1 MDEPRIGHYR
11 IIGRLGR
18 GGMGEVYKARDT
30 KLERDVALKI
40 LPAAA
45 VTDPDRLQRFKQEA
59 RATSALNHPNI
70 TTIHDIGESEDGKHF
85 ITIEYIDGETLRQRL
100 DAGRMDLPD
109 VLDFASQIA
118 EGLQAAHAAGV
129 VHRDLKPEN
138 IMVRSDGIVKI
149 LDFGLAKLTS
159 GRAPNG
165 GSADDTLLQSSR
177 SGVTQPGMVMGTV
190 SYMSPEQARG
200 EEVDFRSDI
209 FSFGSIVYEAAAG
222 TKPFRSETSIEVM
235 HQILRDM
242 PPPLQD
248 ANPNVPPELARII
261 RKTMAKKPDERYQ
274 NAKDLVIDLRALK
287 REVDSGSVSAAWSA
301 TSGPVG
307 AVQPKRSVAPW
318 IGLGVLVLV
327 AAAAFYWMSQRQPA
341 PAPTSAGIEITQI
354 TTSGTAGS
362 PAYSPDGRFLAF
374 IETQAGKTSL
384 WLHQLA
390 TGSRT
395 QLLPPGEELTLQNA
409 SFSPDNSWVMY
420 TWANRSTRASG
431 LSRVSVLGG
440 EPREVVPD
448 VNGPISWAPDGN
460 RFVFTR
466 AMGMT
471 DTRFFIAT
479 MQASGEV
486 TTEEIFK
493 SPEGSLGFGF
503 PMWSPRG
510 DEIAFGQRDADA
522 LVYPKLR
529 ILSLA
534 SREARTL
541 EGERWMILGGHTWAA
556 DGSAIYVSGSRRW
569 REKVQIWRIDPTSGA
584 AQRLTKGLDDYVLPS
599 MRGDGRG
606 MAAMRSQT
614 KTQLWEVP
622 IDAGRQANTAAT
634 RALTHG
640 TDAKGD
646 PSHAPDGTRVVYC
659 STAGGELDMW
669 IMSRDGTDAKQV
681 TFDADQEF
689 GPEWSPDGKSIAYG
703 LETSGSMQIWVMDA
717 DGRNRRRL
725 TPESGFC
732 FYQSWSP
739 DSQWL
744 SYLSLVDEK
753 GSVWKVSASGGV
765 PVRVSDRD
773 VAMTA
778 RWSPDGRW
786 ILSWEAPAQM
796 TGTFKPVLFPSD
808 STRTPQTI
816 DFETRSIFGM
826 LSSRWTPASDAF
838 LMAMSRGGNGNM
850 VRIPLAGS
858 PIDTLTSFQD
868 QQQVYSMSVAPDGK
882 SVIAM
887 RGESESDVVLIENL
901 P

>member
-1 MDEPRIGHYR
+1 MDELRIGHYR

-18 GGMGEVYKARDT
+18 GGMGEVYRAHDT

-45 VTDPDRLQRFKQEA
+45 VSDPDRLQRFKQEA

-85 ITIEYIDGETLRQRL
+85 ITIEYIDGETLRQKL

-109 VLDFASQIA
+109 VLDFAIQIA

-138 IMVRSDGIVKI
+138 IMVRSDGILKI
-149 LDFGLAKLTS
+149 LDFGLAKLT
-159 GRAPNG
+159 GGAPNG
-165 GSADDTLLQSSR
+165 GSADETVLQSSR

-190 SYMSPEQARG
+190 AYMSPEQARG

-209 FSFGSIVYEAAAG
+209 FSFGSILYEAAAG

-242 PPPLQD
+242 PAPLQD

-287 REVDSGSVSAAWSA
+287 REVDSGSVSAAWSV
-301 TSGPVG
+301 TSGGVP
-307 AVQPKRSVAPW
+307 AAALPKRSLAPW

-327 AAAAFYWMSQRQPA
+327 AAAAFYLLSRRPSPPAA
-341 PAPTSAGIEITQI
+341 PAAGIEITQI

-362 PAYSPDGRFLAF
+362 PAYSPDGRFLAY
-374 IETQAGKTSL
+374 IEVQSGKTGL

-390 TGSRT
+390 TGNRT
-395 QLLPPGEELTLQNA
+395 QLVPPSEDLAVQFA
-409 SFSPDNSWVMY
+409 SFSRDNSWVVY
-420 TWANRSTRASG
+420 TWTNRTTRARG
-431 LSRVSVLGG
+431 LSRISVLGG
-440 EPREVVPD
+440 EPRDVLPD
-448 VNGPISWAPDGN
+448 VDGPISWAPEGD

-466 AMGMT
+466 TMGIT
-471 DTRFFIAT
+471 DTRFLIGT

-486 TTEEIFK
+486 TTEEIFTT
-493 SPEGSLGFGF
+493 PEGSLGFGL
-503 PMWSPRG
+503 PVWSPRG
-510 DEIAFGQRDADA
+510 DQIAFAQRDADE

-529 ILSLA
+529 VLSLA
-534 SREARTL
+534 SRQARTL
-541 EGERWMILGGHTWAA
+541 EGERWMMVGGHAWSI
-556 DGSAIYVSGSRRW
+556 DGSAVYLSASRSW
-569 REKVQIWRIDPTSGA
+569 RDETQIWRVDATSGA
-584 AQRLTKGLDDYVLPS
+584 AQRLTKGLDAYSFPS
-599 MRGDGRG
+599 VRGDGRG
-606 MAAMRSQT
+606 MVAVRTQT
-614 KTQLWEVP
+614 KAQLWHVP
-622 IDAGRQANTAAT
+622 IDRGRDANTRAA

-640 TDAKGD
+640 TDRKGD
-646 PSHAPDGTRVVYC
+646 PSHSPDGTRVVYC
-659 STAGGELDMW
+659 STAGDLDMW
-669 IMSRDGTDAKQV
+669 TMNSDGSNAKQL
-681 TFDADQEF
+681 TFDAAQEF
-689 GPEWSPDGKSIAYG
+689 GPDWSPDGKSIAYG
-703 LETSGSMQIWVMDA
+703 LETSGSMQIWVMDV
-717 DGRNRRRL
+717 DGRNRRRV
-725 TPESGFC
+725 TPETGFC

-744 SYLSLVDEK
+744 AYLSLVDEK
-753 GSVWKVSASGGV
+753 GSVWKVRASGGE

-773 VAMTA
+773 AAMSA

-786 ILSWEAPAQM
+786 ILSWEPPTDM
-796 TGTFKPVLFPSD
+796 SGTFKPVLFPAD
-808 STRTPQTI
+808 STLAPQSI
-816 DFETRSIFGM
+816 DYSTRALFGM
-826 LSSRWTPASDAF
+826 LASRWSPAGDA
-838 LMAMSRGGNGNM
+838 LLLTVPRSGNWN
-850 VRIPLAGS
+850 VLRLPLSGS
-858 PIDTLTSFQD
+858 PIDTLTSFTD
-868 QQQVYSMSVAPDGK
+868 QLDVYNMSVAPDGK
-882 SVIAM
+882 SVIAI